1 MSDWYVI
8 KSKPKAE
15 RRALREIEKLGIE
28 AYLPEYQIERMNR
41 RLRVRKVTT
50 LCHFPRYLFALLE
63 PRHFGWIRDCKGV
76 ADVLPGFPMSPQPVP
91 ADDVLALRD
100 AQASHLFDDTDH
112 ARRLRG
118 ETVKNTLA
126 ATRKRLIGKNVRVAD
141 GPFTSFPGVVEAVE
155 SLERLKVTIEIFGR
169 PTPVELEMGQI
180 EELAA

>member
-1 MSDWYVI
+1 MGNWYVI
-8 KSKPKAE
+8 KSKPKGE
-15 RRALREIEKLGIE
+15 RKALREIQKLGIE

-41 RLRVRKVTT
+41 RLRIRKVST

-63 PRHFGWIRDCKGV
+63 PQDFGAIRDCTGV
-76 ADVLPGFPMSPQPVP
+76 ADVLPGFPQDPQPVP
-91 ADDVLALRD
+91 AGDVLALRD
-100 AQASHLFDDTDH
+100 AQARHLFDDTDQ

-126 ATRKRLIGKNVRVAD
+126 ATRKRLRGKRVRVAD
-141 GPFTSFPGVVEAVE
+141 GPFAGFPGRVEAVE

-169 PTPVELEMGQI
+169 PTPVQLDLGQI